1 MVPALAEAQIPETG
15 RSRSVASR
23 TATRKLNL
31 CVIVLSTLQTH
42 AVDQTFAATKDD
54 TSHTEASASAH
65 ELGQMTR
72 KEGAKLDQSPDV
84 CNRRY
89 TERMESGA
97 ITRRH
102 AAAAATLGLLAGRL
116 GLSAETNGRV
126 QVTRVPHD
134 GLQPQ
139 LVSDERGV
147 FHMVYYSGDARAGD
161 LSYVR
166 SMDHGAT
173 WSAAIAVNE
182 PGSAIAAGT
191 IRGAQVAVGRNGRV
205 HVAWNGSSKA
215 RLRGPLNPDSG
226 KPGEPMLYARL
237 NDAASAFE
245 PQRNLMT
252 RSFELDGGGS
262 VAADKAGNVYVAW
275 HGIGQQDGMSNLQ
288 GEARRQVWVAR
299 SQDDGIS
306 FAPENKAWHEP
317 TGACGCCGMKVFAD
331 RAGNVTALYR
341 SARESIH
348 RDIYLLRSTDRGNT
362 FKGRLLHE
370 WDINACPMSSMD
382 FTESEDRVLAAW
394 ETGGQV
400 YWASVTG
407 RGNQKIEPVAA
418 PSEGKGRKHPRLAS
432 NKKSEILLVWTE
444 GTGWQRSGS
453 LAWQVYD
460 NAGRPTSTNGKI
472 PGVPA
477 WSFAAPV
484 AHPDGRFTIVY

>member
-1 MVPALAEAQIPETG
+1 MADAQIPEKG

-23 TATRKLNL
+23 IATRILNL
-31 CVIVLSTLQTH
+31 CVMVLLTLQTH
-42 AVDQTFAATKDD
+42 VVYQTLATTKDE
-54 TSHTEASASAH
+54 TSHRRASALEH
-65 ELGQMTR
+65 KLGQIARMAR
-72 KEGAKLDQSPDV
+72 AKSDQSPDV
-84 CNRRY
+84 GKRRY
-89 TERMESGA
+89 TELVESRA
-97 ITRRH
+97 ITRRR
-102 AAAAATLGLLAGRL
+102 AAAAATLGLLTRRL

-166 SMDHGAT
+166 STDHGAT

-252 RSFELDGGGS
+252 SSFGLDGGGS
-262 VAADKAGNVYVAW
+262 VAADKAGSVYVAW
-275 HGIGQQDGMSNLQ
+275 HGIGQQDAKSDLQ
-288 GEARRQVWVAR
+288 GETRRQVWVAR
-299 SQDDGIS
+299 SQDDGKS

-331 RAGNVTALYR
+331 RDGNVTALYR

-348 RDIYLLRSTDRGNT
+348 RDIYLLRSTDRGNS

-382 FTESEDRVLAAW
+382 ITESEGRVLAAW

-407 RGNQKIEPVAA
+407 AGNQKIVPVAA
-418 PSEGKGRKHPRLAS
+418 PGESKGRKHPRLAR
-432 NKKSEILLVWTE
+432 NKKGEILLVWTE
-444 GTGWQRSGS
+444 GTGWQRGGS

-472 PGVPA
+472 PGVPV
-477 WSFAAPV
+477 WSFAAPI
-484 AHPDGRFTIVY
+484 AHPDGRFTVFY

>member
-1 MVPALAEAQIPETG
+1 MVLPT
-15 RSRSVASR
+15 S
-23 TATRKLNL
+23 
-31 CVIVLSTLQTH
+31 QTH
-42 AVDQTFAATKDD
+42 VVYQTLAATEDENSHRRANAPEKDV
-54 TSHTEASASAH
+54 
-65 ELGQMTR
+65 GQIARMA
-72 KEGAKLDQSPDV
+72 GAKLDQSPDV
-84 CNRRY
+84 VKRRY

-126 QVTRVPHD
+126 QVARVPHD

-166 SMDHGAT
+166 STDHGAT

-191 IRGAQVAVGRNGRV
+191 IRGAQVTVGRSGRV
-205 HVAWNGSSKA
+205 HVAWNGSSNA
-215 RLRGPLNPDSG
+215 RLRGPLNLDSG

-252 RSFELDGGGS
+252 SSFGLDGGGS

-275 HGIGQQDGMSNLQ
+275 HGVGRQDAKGDLQ
-288 GEARRQVWVAR
+288 GEARRQVWVAK
-299 SQDDGIS
+299 SNDDGDS
-306 FAPENKAWHEP
+306 FAPEMKAWQEP

-331 RAGNVTALYR
+331 RGGNVTALYR

-348 RDIYLLRSTDRGNT
+348 RDIYLLRSTDKGNT

-382 FTESEDRVLAAW
+382 FAENEGRVLAAW

-407 RGNQKIEPVAA
+407 IGNKKIEPVAA
-418 PSEGKGRKHPRLAS
+418 PGESKGRKHPRLAS
-432 NKKSEILLVWTE
+432 NKKGETLLVWTE
-444 GTGWQRSGS
+444 GTGWQRGGS

-460 NAGRPTSTNGKI
+460 NAGRPTGTNGKI
-472 PGVPA
+472 PGVPV
-477 WSFAAPV
+477 WSFAAPI
-484 AHPDGRFTIVY
+484 AHPDGRFTIFY